1 MIILEHSKF
10 RRILI
15 FSFALLV
22 GCSVLSAC
30 TSEKTD
36 KEVVKKETVPSTS
49 YETSSESNHS
59 ESGSF
64 FNDGGYRVL
73 HLNGD
78 VDVKVYNDGEL
89 VAAIE
94 NEEAKEVSSIVSGT
108 NEYGQ
113 KQVILPKVDSYEIE
127 IKARKNT
134 TLNYGVDVFNASEG
148 EYIRF
153 VNYFDVKMK
162 KGEVVKA
169 TASRG
174 DNVNY
179 ALSKKGKSLKASSDL
194 KDEDAKNAYYT
205 IEVVSEDENK
215 GLTSGGVFESFGHY
229 VLIQAEAK
237 EGYQFVGWFVNDKKV
252 SNEKS
257 YLVRVEKPL
266 KYTAK
271 FKKKL

>member
-1 MIILEHSKF
+1 MEHSKF

-78 VDVKVYNDGEL
+78 VDVNVYNDGEL

-108 NEYGQ
+108 NEYG
-113 KQVILPKVDSYEIE
+113 
-127 IKARKNT
+127 
-134 TLNYGVDVFNASEG
+134 
-148 EYIRF
+148 
-153 VNYFDVKMK
+153 
-162 KGEVVKA
+162 
-169 TASRG
+169 
-174 DNVNY
+174 
-179 ALSKKGKSLKASSDL
+179 
-194 KDEDAKNAYYT
+194 
-205 IEVVSEDENK
+205 
-215 GLTSGGVFESFGHY
+215 
-229 VLIQAEAK
+229 
-237 EGYQFVGWFVNDKKV
+237 
-252 SNEKS
+252 
-257 YLVRVEKPL
+257 
-266 KYTAK
+266 
-271 FKKKL
+271 